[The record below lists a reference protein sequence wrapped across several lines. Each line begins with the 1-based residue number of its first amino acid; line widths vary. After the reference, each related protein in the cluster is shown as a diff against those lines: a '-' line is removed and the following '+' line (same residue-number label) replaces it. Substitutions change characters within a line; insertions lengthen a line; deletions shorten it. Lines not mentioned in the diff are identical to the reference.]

1 MNAWNVVGISRFKT
15 KKGAA
20 AAVLHLE
27 REGKNMDGFEV
38 LSQFV
43 MADMLPTTLGVGD
56 AVRIIYNRNSF
67 VEAIEI
73 VG

>member
-1 MNAWNVVGISRFKT
+1 MNAWNVVGISRFNT

-20 AAVLHLE
+20 AAVLHLA
-27 REGKNMDGFEV
+27 REGKNMEGNEV
-38 LSQFV
+38 LAQFV
-43 MADMLPTTLGVGD
+43 MADMIPAGLHIGD
-56 AVRIIYNRNSF
+56 DVRIIYNRNSF